1 MILLHKYSSVMFSFA
16 LMQLILI
23 STTTEA
29 RKISD
34 TKLDLISYALKYQAE
49 PYRGDGSERQ
59 KREKQSGR
67 FFGKYL
73 LKKWTKWNKKGLL
86 GNKQIKL
93 NFYNG
98 GTRKNIHSVHL
109 VHFVYILSWNLINWN
124 LLEYSRKFWNFL
136 EPSRIHI
143 SLLEALMI
151 FLFFLESSRTF

>member
-1 MILLHKYSSVMFSFA
+1 MILLQKYSSVMFSFA

-49 PYRGDGSERQ
+49 PHRGDGSERQ

-73 LKKWTKWNKKGLL
+73 LSPVKEMNQMK
-86 GNKQIKL
+86 
-93 NFYNG
+93 
-98 GTRKNIHSVHL
+98 
-109 VHFVYILSWNLINWN
+109 
-124 LLEYSRKFWNFL
+124 
-136 EPSRIHI
+136 
-143 SLLEALMI
+143 
-151 FLFFLESSRTF
+151 